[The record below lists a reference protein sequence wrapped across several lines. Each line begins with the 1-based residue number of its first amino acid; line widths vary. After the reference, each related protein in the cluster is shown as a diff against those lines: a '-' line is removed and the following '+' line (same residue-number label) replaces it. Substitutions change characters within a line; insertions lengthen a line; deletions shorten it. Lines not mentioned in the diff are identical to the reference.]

1 MRDVAERAGVG
12 TITVSRALRNPDSV
26 SPALRKRIYEAM
38 RELNYIPNSIAGILS
53 SSRSNAVV
61 IIVPSIA
68 ESTFADTIQGITDV
82 LDKHGMHILLG
93 TSRYS
98 LDIEEDLLRLMLSWR
113 PAGAFITGTEHS
125 PATSEMFRRMGT
137 PVVEFWDI
145 SDKPID
151 MSVGFSH
158 FQIGEEI
165 THHLVEQGARRIA
178 FVRGNY
184 ESGDRAG
191 TREKGYRKALQDRGI
206 DFALT
211 LAPAQGPIGIA
222 GGAEAMRR
230 ILRDHP
236 EVDAVVFGSDYP
248 AAGALF
254 ECQRQGISVPGQIK
268 LAGIGDYDIASQ
280 LYPSLTTVQMP
291 RYEVGKRAA
300 NLMMER
306 ISGADVTGSV
316 VVLDTPLIVREST
329 GAGSLAPVIP
339 AG

>member
-1 MRDVAERAGVG
+1 MRDVAEKAGVG

-26 SPALRKRIYEAM
+26 SPTLRKRIYAAM
-38 RELNYIPNSIAGILS
+38 RELNYIPNSIAGTLS

-61 IIVPSIA
+61 VIVPSIA
-68 ESTFADTIQGITDV
+68 DSTFADTIQGITDV
-82 LDKHGMHILLG
+82 LDEKGMHILLG

-125 PATSEMFRRMGT
+125 QATRELFKRMRT
-137 PVVEFWDI
+137 PVVEFWDV
-145 SDKPID
+145 SDEPID

-158 FQIGEEI
+158 LRIGEEI
-165 THHLVEQGARRIA
+165 TRHLFEQGARRIA
-178 FVRGNY
+178 FVRGSY
-184 ESGDRAG
+184 ESGDRAS
-191 TREKGYRKALQDRGI
+191 TREHGYRKAVRDVGL

-211 LAPAQGPIGIA
+211 LTPAPGPIGIS

-230 ILRDHP
+230 IARDHP
-236 EVDAVVFGSDYP
+236 EVDAVIFGSDYP

-254 ECQRQGISVPGQIK
+254 ECQRQGISVPAQIK

-300 NLMMER
+300 TLMLER
-306 ISGADVTGSV
+306 LAGEPVSGSV
-316 VVLDTPLIVREST
+316 VVLDTPLMVRQST
-329 GAGSLAPVIP
+329 GR
-339 AG
+339 